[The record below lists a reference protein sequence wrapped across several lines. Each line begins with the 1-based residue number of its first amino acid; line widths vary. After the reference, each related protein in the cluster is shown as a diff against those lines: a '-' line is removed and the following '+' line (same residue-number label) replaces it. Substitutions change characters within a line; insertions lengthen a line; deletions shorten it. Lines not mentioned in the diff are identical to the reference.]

1 MQYNDDAQLDT
12 SVVEDV
18 RAGGGGGGL
27 GGIALGGGGLGIV
40 GLIVV
45 VLLNVLGGS
54 GGGSTGLPGGL
65 GGLGGVGSGSN
76 PASVDNTQLLSECK
90 TGADANTKQ
99 DCAIVADIDSIEA
112 FWTREIT
119 QFGKSYK
126 HSPTVFFRGQVN
138 TGCGA
143 ASSGVGP
150 FYCPADKKV
159 YIDLAFFDELKT
171 QFGATGGVFVNA
183 YVLAHEYGHHVQ
195 DLLGIESQID
205 HTRAGPTSD
214 SVRLELQADCFAGVW
229 ANHATK
235 TPGKDGKPL
244 IVNLTRTT
252 STPRWTPLVESATT
266 GFSRTSVVDRSTK
279 ATSPMVRRRSGRS
292 GSPRASSP
300 ATRTVAT
307 PSTPAT
313 SASSTPFC
321 RSKKRLD
328 TPEAAVQAAKLAS
341 AEFRSDRGSA
351 WRCCRHPWTCR
362 SGRS

>member
-76 PASVDNTQLLSECK
+76 PAAVDNTQLSSECK

-119 QFGKSYK
+119 QLGKGYK

-244 IVNLTRTT
+244 IVNLTRDDIN
-252 STPRWTPLVESATT
+252 A
-266 GFSRTSVVDRSTK
+266 
-279 ATSPMVRRRSGRS
+279 A
-292 GSPRASSP
+292 
-300 ATRTVAT
+300 
-307 PSTPAT
+307 
-313 SASSTPFC
+313 
-321 RSKKRLD
+321 LD
-328 TPEAAVQAAKLAS
+328 TAGRIGDDWIQSHLGGGQVNQGNFTHGSS
-341 AEFRSDRGSA
+341 AQRQKWFTQGIQSGDPN
-351 WRCCRHPWTCR
+351 RCDTFNTRNL
-362 SGRS
+362 G

>member
-12 SVVEDV
+12 SVVEDT

-27 GGIALGGGGLGIV
+27 GGVALGGGGLGIV

-45 VLLNVLGGS
+45 VLLNVLGGGGS
-54 GGGSTGLPGGL
+54 GGGGLPGGL
-65 GGLGGVGSGSN
+65 GGLGGVGAGSN
-76 PASVDNTQLLSECK
+76 PDSVNNTQLSSECK

-112 FWTREIT
+112 YWTQELP
-119 QFGKSYK
+119 QLGKNYR
-126 HSPTVFFRGQVN
+126 HSPTVFFRGRVS

-159 YIDLAFFDELKT
+159 YIDLVFFDELRT
-171 QFGATGGVFVNA
+171 QFGAIGGAFVNA

-195 DLLGIESQID
+195 DLLGIESRID
-205 HTRAGPTSD
+205 HTRTGPTSD

-244 IVNLTRTT
+244 IVNLTQDDI
-252 STPRWTPLVESATT
+252 A
-266 GFSRTSVVDRSTK
+266 
-279 ATSPMVRRRSGRS
+279 A
-292 GSPRASSP
+292 A
-300 ATRTVAT
+300 
-307 PSTPAT
+307 
-313 SASSTPFC
+313 
-321 RSKKRLD
+321 LD
-328 TPEAAVQAAKLAS
+328 TAGRIGDDWIQSHLGGGGVNQSKFTHGSS
-341 AEFRSDRGSA
+341 AQRQKWFGQGIQSGD
-351 WRCCRHPWTCR
+351 PNTCDTFNTN
-362 SGRS
+362 SLG

>member
-244 IVNLTRTT
+244 IVNLTRDDIN
-252 STPRWTPLVESATT
+252 A
-266 GFSRTSVVDRSTK
+266 
-279 ATSPMVRRRSGRS
+279 A
-292 GSPRASSP
+292 
-300 ATRTVAT
+300 
-307 PSTPAT
+307 
-313 SASSTPFC
+313 
-321 RSKKRLD
+321 LD
-328 TPEAAVQAAKLAS
+328 TAGRIGDDWIQSHLGGGQVNQGNFTHGSS
-341 AEFRSDRGSA
+341 AQRQKWFTQGIQSGDPN
-351 WRCCRHPWTCR
+351 RCDTFNT
-362 SGRS
+362 SNLG